1 MGLSRAGRP
10 AVARELWK
18 AGLAVGKLYRDAERV
33 KVELCA
39 RWPVGEWGD
48 GGGYADGGGEAAG
61 DEPAAGEDV
70 GICESN

>member
-18 AGLAVGKLYRDAERV
+18 AGLATSELCRDAERV

-39 RWPVGEWGD
+39 RWPVGEWGSN

-70 GICESN
+70 GIR